1 MNPSELRSTLALA
14 GIFGLRMLGLFLLLP
29 VFSIHAKDLPGG
41 DQAFLIGLALG
52 MFNIVQA
59 CFHIPLGRLSDQIGR
74 KKVVLW
80 GLSLFVAGALICAT
94 KDDLLWIAIGRG
106 VMGAGAISAAVSAWV
121 ADLTREQVR
130 SKAMA
135 LVGASISLSF
145 AISLV
150 VASPLYRMI
159 SLSGMFVVLAFLG
172 LIAMLVAY
180 FVLPSNMPEVKTQQ
194 ETLKVVFLR
203 PELMRLNLG
212 VFVLNATQV
221 AMFLVVPRLLEQ
233 AGFPL
238 SSHWQIYLSVVLL
251 SFVFMVPLLIYG
263 EKKQRLRQ
271 VLLIAII
278 FLLVAEII
286 FTQASSVT
294 LIAIAL
300 LVYFVGFNLLEALQP
315 SLVTRYAKESKGTA
329 LGVYN
334 TTQSIGLFS
343 GALLGGYLM
352 DSHGNL
358 SVFVA
363 GAAMLVGWLIIAW
376 SMGEMPG
383 RASESKGLAT
393 KT

>member
-52 MFNIVQA
+52 IFNIVQA

-80 GLSLFVAGALICAT
+80 GLSLFVAGALICAA

-135 LVGASISLSF
+135 IVGASISLSF

-150 VASPLYRMI
+150 VASPLYRMM

-172 LIAMLVAY
+172 ILAMLVAY
-180 FVLPSNMPEVKTQQ
+180 FVLPSNLPEAKTQRDS
-194 ETLKVVFLR
+194 LKTVFLR

-238 SSHWQIYLSVVLL
+238 SLHWQIYLSVVLL
-251 SFVFMVPLLIYG
+251 SFVLMVPLLIYG
-263 EKKQRLRQ
+263 EKKQRIRQ

-278 FLLVAEII
+278 FLIIAEAI
-286 FTQASSVT
+286 FTQAKSVIGT
-294 LIAIAL
+294 AIAL

-343 GALLGGYLM
+343 GALMGGYLM

-358 SVFVA
+358 SVFIA
-363 GAAMLVGWLIIAW
+363 GAAMLIGWLIIAW
-376 SMGEMPG
+376 SMGEMP
-383 RASESKGLAT
+383 SKPRETSGIAT
-393 KT
+393 

>member
-52 MFNIVQA
+52 IFNIVQA

-80 GLSLFVAGALICAT
+80 GLSLFVAGALICAA

-135 LVGASISLSF
+135 IVGASISLSF

-150 VASPLYRMI
+150 VASPLYRMM
-159 SLSGMFVVLAFLG
+159 SLSGMFVILAFLG
-172 LIAMLVAY
+172 ILAMLVAY
-180 FVLPSNMPEVKTQQ
+180 FVLPSNLPEVKTQQ
-194 ETLKVVFLR
+194 DSIKTVVLR

-238 SSHWQIYLSVVLL
+238 SLHWQIYLSVVLL
-251 SFVFMVPLLIYG
+251 SFVLMVPLLIYG
-263 EKKQRLRQ
+263 EKKQRIRQ

-278 FLLVAEII
+278 FLIIAEAI
-286 FTQASSVT
+286 FTQANSVIGT
-294 LIAIAL
+294 AIAL

-315 SLVTRYAKESKGTA
+315 SLVTRYARESKGTA
-329 LGVYN
+329 LGIYN

-343 GALLGGYLM
+343 GALMGGYLM

-358 SVFVA
+358 SVFIA
-363 GAAMLVGWLIIAW
+363 GAAMLIGWLIIAW
-376 SMGEMPG
+376 SMGEMP
-383 RASESKGLAT
+383 SKPRETSGMAT
-393 KT
+393 